1 VSGEVTTMTSNAT
14 RHGVLV
20 GVVAVIGAALLAAC
34 GSTSGASP
42 ASSSSDGAAL
52 SVIQDGST
60 SVLADASGHA
70 IYLLTSDPSGAS
82 TCNGA
87 CATAWPPMPAG
98 STTVPS
104 GVTASLGTTTRS
116 DGSSQLTVDGHPV
129 YTFQGDS
136 APDTVTG
143 EGITSFGGTWYAL
156 SPSGAEVTSLAA
168 APATGGATNSAPAT
182 SSGGPYKY

>member
-1 VSGEVTTMTSNAT
+1 MTSNAT
-14 RHGVLV
+14 RHGSLV
-20 GVVAVIGAALLAAC
+20 GVVALMAVALLAAC

-42 ASSSSDGAAL
+42 ATSSSAGAAL
-52 SVIQDGST
+52 SVIQDGT
-60 SVLADASGHA
+60 TPLLADASGHA
-70 IYLLTSDPSGAS
+70 IYLLTSDSAGTS

-87 CATAWPPMPAG
+87 CATAWPPVAAG

-104 GVTASLGTTTRS
+104 DVTASLGTATRS

-136 APDTVTG
+136 APDMVTG
-143 EGITSFGGTWYAL
+143 EGVTAFGGTWYAL

-168 APATGGATNSAPAT
+168 TPANGSSPTTPAT